1 MESKKVR
8 EIEVIREKLF
18 QMADDKYREF
28 HCKLVPNM
36 DKEKFIGVRVPD
48 IRSLAKELVNEWLVD
63 GLEEPERNG
72 NKLDLE
78 KFLSDV
84 PHEYYEEKQL
94 HSFLIDYLDED
105 FETCLKRTESFLPE
119 IDNWAI
125 CDSFKPSGM
134 KKDMKKLYEKLVQ
147 WMESDEPY
155 TVRLA
160 VVLQISWFLENLFEP
175 AMLDKVLQVA
185 VKWSRGE
192 DKAPKLESD
201 QYYVLMAVSWYFSI
215 ALFKYK
221 DATVGIFIDKKLPRW
236 VHNKSLQKVLEST
249 RYTYEQKAE
258 FKEMKVR

>member
-1 MESKKVR
+1 MKCK
-8 EIEVIREKLF
+8 EVKLIQEKLF
-18 QMADDKYREF
+18 QLADDKYREF
-28 HCKLVPNM
+28 HGKLVPNM

-48 IRSLAKELVNEWLVD
+48 IRNLAKELLNED
-63 GLEEPERNG
+63 
-72 NKLDLE
+72 LDVE

-105 FETCLKRTESFLPE
+105 FETCLKRTEEFLTE

-125 CDSFKPSGM
+125 CDSFKPSGL
-134 KKDMKKLYEKLVQ
+134 KKDMKKLYEKLEQ

-160 VVLQISWFLENLFEP
+160 VVLQISWFLKNFFEP
-175 AMLDKVLQVA
+175 EMLDKVLQVA

-192 DKAPKLESD
+192 DKAPKLGSD

-215 ALFKYK
+215 ALFEYRY
-221 DATVGIFIDKKLPRW
+221 ATLGIFKDKKLPRW

-258 FKEMKVR
+258 FKEMKVK